1 MTDQNFKGHILRN
14 SLRKEVI
21 QNEAFDEMFGNYISF
36 EDAKLINCSFKKA
49 ILNSTRWKHI
59 KFEQGTDF
67 RFCSLKNTV
76 FENVTFEGTVDFS
89 GSELSG
95 AIFRDC
101 RFLKS
106 NSHQDESHE
115 KDGINFSN
123 CILRDSVFE
132 NCTFQNS
139 DLRGAEFHESSI
151 LETDFGGSITWH
163 TDFYRSV
170 IRKTSFD
177 SSVVNESSFLYAKI
191 SRTSFRNATLKKLSL
206 ESSVIERSDFTGADT
221 RTERFLRHHDKLQNG
236 ENPYKWFPYDE
247 LFRTKKCQ
255 ITNSVFDES
264 HLELFN
270 LTIMDGCSFRGTF
283 LPWTNFAWQGY
294 KFFGSSFTNSK
305 IDNSI
310 PPPHFEY
317 FRNGNFDGSQ
327 ITNCSWNNLDFAGC
341 RTEGAR
347 FLLCDFENSC
357 FSNSQFLNSI
367 FENCNFQ
374 NAQFARGEKLLSH
387 FEYQQDSEGREMARG
402 RDYGYTPEY
411 EVKSPADWATVLTGS
426 KLLNCNFNQS
436 NFDLIQ
442 LDNVALIDPT
452 GLNSSH

>member
-14 SLRKEVI
+14 SFRNEVI

-49 ILNSTRWKHI
+49 FLNSTRWKHI

-106 NSHQDESHE
+106 DIHQDESHE
-115 KDGINFSN
+115 KDGINFSS
-123 CILRDSVFE
+123 CVLRESVFE

-151 LETDFGGSITWH
+151 LETDFSGSITWH
-163 TDFYRSV
+163 TDFYSSE

-191 SRTSFRNATLKKLSL
+191 SRTSFRNATFTKINI
-206 ESSVIERSDFTGADT
+206 ESSVIDRADFTGADT
-221 RTERFLRHHDKLQNG
+221 RTDRFLRLFEKLQND
-236 ENPYKWFPYDE
+236 PTAPWIRDFPYDE
-247 LFRTKKCQ
+247 VIQTNKCQ

-264 HLELFN
+264 HLELVN
-270 LTIMDGCSFRGTF
+270 LTILDGCSLRGTF
-283 LPWTNFAWQGY
+283 LPWSCRWKTINR
-294 KFFGSSFTNSK
+294 SVMITNSK

-310 PPPHFEY
+310 PAPRLDY
-317 FRNGNFDGSQ
+317 FWNGTFNGSL
-327 ITNCSWNNLDFAGC
+327 IANCSWNNLDFAGC

-347 FLLCDFENSC
+347 FLRCDFENSC
-357 FSNSQFLNSI
+357 FTNAEFLNSI
-367 FENCNFQ
+367 FEHCNFQ
-374 NAQFARGEKLLSH
+374 NVQFARGEKLRSH
-387 FEYQQDSEGREMARG
+387 FEYVEEQEERSNAR
-402 RDYGYTPEY
+402 RHDWKSYIRFP
-411 EVKSPADWATVLTGS
+411 VKNPTDWATKFPGS
-426 KLLNCNFNQS
+426 QLVNCNFNQS
-436 NFDLIQ
+436 NFDLIP
-442 LDNVALIDPT
+442 LDDVVLTDPT
-452 GLNSSH
+452 GINPSN